1 MCCIYSGRK
10 NGEARKDAIVK
21 KFLAHNN
28 MWRRDE
34 ILRGGGGEVDVTAES
49 SVEQKKNKIVNGDW
63 ATELNNNRLKR
74 IEAHMH

>member
-10 NGEARKDAIVK
+10 NGEVRKDAIVK

-34 ILRGGGGEVDVTAES
+34 ILHGGGGGGKVDVTAES
-49 SVEQKKNKIVNGDW
+49 SVEQKKK
-63 ATELNNNRLKR
+63 
-74 IEAHMH
+74 

>member
-10 NGEARKDAIVK
+10 NGEVRKDAIVK

-34 ILRGGGGEVDVTAES
+34 ILRGGGGGKVDVTAES
-49 SVEQKKNKIVNGDW
+49 SVEQKKK
-63 ATELNNNRLKR
+63 
-74 IEAHMH
+74 